1 MREAMWVCGREAPCC
16 VCCGENTH
24 THTHKNDA
32 TPPHPHPTTPPHRP
46 GIDEPFLEQW
56 HQKLHTNTTPDDVTI
71 CEAYL
76 AFMDTGDENTYNDTL
91 WHRGRLTR
99 ADMAAWPRP
108 VAATPFHMP
117 HMKGAFE
124 HYLRMLKSTH
134 SGADLDAAADAAS
147 NSLPPDLVWHIN
159 DLRAHRGEWWAPG
172 KVVEIREW
180 LRPVWT
186 APGAPRDAA
195 LLDVALDAFLRTRV
209 EADAANPDLSQS
221 DRAGM
226 VATLLRSAALDAP
239 AGGDV
244 AQCSALWSKLAADM
258 TADGASVDPRLV
270 LAAAQRTELAVA
282 AAADAAVAA
291 VQPAATAIGA
301 AAGIDDV
308 HVATFGEETAR
319 GMPLA
324 AAGGLLAALA
334 ASARAAAGGGAWS
347 VVASPTAGVA
357 VGTVTVLASLG
368 EAAGAAYPE
377 GAILV
382 CGTVDGSEDVP
393 PGAAAVLTPTSIDA
407 LAHLALRAR
416 AQGTLL
422 ATAHEVEALEA
433 VKKLAGTV
441 ATAAVAPGGDVV
453 VTAGGVVATPG
464 AGTAQPTTPL
474 VLVKPPP
481 PTAWVVTEPDYA
493 SSRGV
498 GAKALNLATLRASL
512 PAVTAAAKGVAVTIP
527 SSVALPFGTLDRVLA
542 DPSNAATS
550 ATVKTLRAAVM
561 KAAASPTGLPAAELA
576 ELRTVVSTTLTPPAG
591 LRAALASAAA
601 AAGVVPSGTWAS
613 DADASWTAAWGAICG
628 VWASAWTDRAWLA
641 RRAARVP
648 DADLSMSVLVQ
659 AVAPA
664 DHAFVLHSADPTAAG
679 GADAATVYGEVV
691 AGAGEALVSA
701 APGRAAAFRARKAP
715 PTTIA
720 TLTLPSKR
728 CVWRTPP
735 GGAVIF
741 RSDSNGED
749 LADFSGAGLHDSLCV
764 PPLTLSTTDLASEPL
779 AWDPS
784 ARDALF
790 GSLAAVGAA
799 VETAAGGG
807 PQDVEGC
814 VVGGGVVIVQA
825 RPQVV

>member
-1 MREAMWVCGREAPCC
+1 M
-16 VCCGENTH
+16 
-24 THTHKNDA
+24 
-32 TPPHPHPTTPPHRP
+32 
-46 GIDEPFLEQW
+46 
-56 HQKLHTNTTPDDVTI
+56 TI

-76 AFMDTGDENTYNDTL
+76 ALMDTGDEATYNDTL

-108 VAATPFHMP
+108 VAATPYHMP

-195 LLDVALDAFLRTRV
+195 LLDVALDAFLRTRI

-239 AGGDV
+239 PGCDV

-258 TADGASVDPRLV
+258 AADGASVDPRLV

-301 AAGIDDV
+301 AAGIDAV

-324 AAGGLLAALA
+324 AAGGVLAALA

-347 VVASPTAGVA
+347 VVASPSAGVA

-368 EAAGAAYPE
+368 EAAGGAYLE

-422 ATAHEVEALEA
+422 ATAHEADALDA
-433 VKKLAGTV
+433 VKAMAGSV

-453 VTAGGVVATPG
+453 VTAGGVVAA
-464 AGTAQPTTPL
+464 AGTAQPATPL
-474 VLVKPPP
+474 VLVQPPV

-493 SSRGV
+493 TSRGV

-512 PAVTAAAKGVAVTIP
+512 PAVTAAARGVAVTIP

-542 DPSNAATS
+542 DPANAATA
-550 ATVKTLRAAVM
+550 ATVKQLRAAVVE
-561 KAAASPTGLPAAELA
+561 AAASPTGLPAGELA
-576 ELRTVVSTTLTPPAG
+576 QLRTVVATTLTPPAG
-591 LRAALASAAA
+591 LRSALASAVA
-601 AAGVVPSGTWAS
+601 AAGVVPAGTWAS

-641 RRAARVP
+641 RRSARVP
-648 DADLSMSVLVQ
+648 DADLSMSVLIQ

-664 DHAFVLHSADPTAAG
+664 DHAFVLHSTDPTADG
-679 GADAATVYGEVV
+679 GEDASTVYGEVV

-701 APGRAAAFRARKAP
+701 APGRAAAFRAPKAS
-715 PTTIA
+715 TTIT

-764 PPLTLSTTDLASEPL
+764 PPLVLTTTDLASEPL
-779 AWDPS
+779 AWDPA

-790 GSLAAVGAA
+790 ASLAAVGAA
-799 VETAAGGG
+799 VEKAAGVG

-814 VVGGGVVIVQA
+814 VVGGEVVIVQA